1 MPGSL
6 FCEAFADHTAKA
18 KLCGD
23 SGVNG
28 VISPSINA
36 LAKMSAVAE
45 EDPAAVDVKNIKAP
59 IVPATVDV
67 PFVAASIK
75 ATDTDVTVPVT
86 VDVPLVDADR
96 AVVADQSAVAVD
108 VPFTVELP
116 NASRVNVPLAVLN
129 PAMFPDAARP
139 NAKTAEAVAVPNALV
154 NDEIEPDFCGHSHAE
169 GYK

>member
-6 FCEAFADHTAKA
+6 FCDAFADHTAKA

-36 LAKMSAVAE
+36 LAKISAVAE
-45 EDPAAVDVKNIKAP
+45 EDPAAVEVRNIKAP
-59 IVPATVDV
+59 IVPDAVDV
-67 PFVAASIK
+67 PFAAASIK

-86 VDVPLVDADR
+86 VDVPLVDADK

-116 NASRVNVPLAVLN
+116 NASKVNDPFAVLN
-129 PAMFPDAARP
+129 PVTFPDAAKP
-139 NAKTAEAVAVPNALV
+139 NAKTAEAVDVPNALV
-154 NDEIEPDFCGHSHAE
+154 NDEIEPDFCGHIHAD